1 MDHLV
6 DLGVSAVDWYEQIWP
21 RLRTKAYLFAG
32 TFWLAAGIL
41 LLSLG
46 TTILGAF
53 GDGVEAATVGLFG
66 LATYAAPLLLG
77 WYGLQEVKGRPLP
90 LLVISSDLACG
101 LAASLALGATFDQGG
116 AVGNAAGRLASTMLG
131 GWYGAVFIAVCMVAM
146 ALSARWGFG
155 PRGTLS
161 GVRAKAAK
169 GLKAVDT
176 TTLFQAPA
184 PAPAVAAPSSVC
196 ISELVHA
203 STAPS
208 EIVTSEAITPVTPI
222 PPVRATKGLR
232 IARSALPSLDLLDAA
247 ERPSSLRDKADEEVV
262 TKRLEEV
269 LADHGIAAKVEDL
282 FQGPQVTTYE
292 VSIAAGTKISRVLGL
307 SEEVSFALGRKVR
320 ALVSPV
326 NAGRIAFEV
335 PNATRQAVCL
345 KSLLAANEGAD
356 GRELPVALGLDVRGK
371 VVTADLAA
379 MPHVVVAGSTGS
391 GKSVGLNGMI
401 LSLLFKRTPAEVRFV
416 MIDCKQVELTPFD
429 GIAHMLRP
437 VVTDVVEAANAL
449 EDLVTEMERR
459 FALLSAAGAKNIA
472 SYNAKVSAKE
482 ALARIVIVI
491 DEFADLIAQQGKDK
505 SVENAVQRLG
515 QKARAA
521 GLHMII
527 ATQRPSTDVVTGS
540 IKANVPARIA
550 FRVAQGV
557 DSRVVLDSQGAEDLL
572 GKGDALVQLGDGSDT
587 RRVQFPRVSE
597 QEVERV
603 VAHLRGQ
610 G

>member
-21 RLRTKAYLFAG
+21 RLRTRAYLLAG
-32 TFWLAAGIL
+32 AFWLAAGIL

-46 TTILGAF
+46 TVLLGSF
-53 GDGVEAATVGLFG
+53 GDGVETATVGLFG
-66 LATYAAPLLLG
+66 LAAYAAPLLLG
-77 WYGLQEVKGRPLP
+77 WYGVQEVRGRSLP

-101 LAASLALGATFDQGG
+101 LAASLMLGATLDQGG

-131 GWYGAVFIAVCMVAM
+131 GWYGAAFIAACMVAM
-146 ALSARWGFG
+146 ALSARWGFTSSKTSAG
-155 PRGTLS
+155 
-161 GVRAKAAK
+161 RAKAAK

-184 PAPAVAAPSSVC
+184 APAAAVPSSVC

-208 EIVTSEAITPVTPI
+208 EVVTPVTPV

-232 IARSALPSLDLLDAA
+232 IVPKRTSLPSLDLLEAS
-247 ERPSSLRDKADEEVV
+247 ERPSSLRDRADEETV
-262 TKRLEEV
+262 TKKLEEV
-269 LADHGIAAKVEDL
+269 LADHNIVAKVEDL

-292 VSIAAGTKISRVLGL
+292 VSIAAGTKVSRVLGL
-307 SEEVSFALGRKVR
+307 AEEVSFALGRKVR

-326 NAGRIAFEV
+326 SAGRIAFEV
-335 PNATRQAVCL
+335 PNAARQAVCL
-345 KSLLAANEGAD
+345 KSLLAANSGT
-356 GRELPVALGLDVRGK
+356 LPGNEEVLPLALGLDVRGK
-371 VVTADLAA
+371 VVTTDLAA

-391 GKSVGLNGMI
+391 GKSVGLNAMI

-416 MIDCKQVELTPFD
+416 MIDVKQVELTPFN
-429 GIAHMLRP
+429 GIPHLLKP
-437 VVTDVVEAANAL
+437 VITDAAEAAVAL
-449 EDLVTEMERR
+449 EEMTSEMERR
-459 FALLSAAGAKNIA
+459 FALLSAAGAKNIG
-472 SYNAKVSAKE
+472 SYNMKRSSPSE
-482 ALARIVIVI
+482 QLARIVIVI

-515 QKARAA
+515 QKARAC
-521 GLHMII
+521 GIHMIL

-572 GKGDALVQLGDGSDT
+572 GKGDALVQLGDGSDM
-587 RRVQFPRVSE
+587 RRVQFPNVTE
-597 QEVERV
+597 GEVERV
-603 VAHLRGQ
+603 ISYLRGQ
-610 G
+610 S